1 MNGVLSVLDYLFA
14 GSQNTP
20 MLSIK
25 HLKHLNLFSF
35 NVMGI
40 KIYRFFHKF
49 IKQVIVGSIWQYRS

>member
-1 MNGVLSVLDYLFA
+1 MIKGGFAGTIANVMNGVLSVLDYLFA

-20 MLSIK
+20 ILSVK

-40 KIYRFFHKF
+40 KIYRFLNN
-49 IKQVIVGSIWQYRS
+49 S

>member
-1 MNGVLSVLDYLFA
+1 MIKGGFAGTIANVMNVVLSVLDYLFA

-20 MLSIK
+20 ILSIK

-40 KIYRFFHKF
+40 KIYRFLNN
-49 IKQVIVGSIWQYRS
+49 S